1 MSDHGAILDGLAG
14 NAKSGTFRVEP
25 LADHRHHL
33 ETIAGWHA
41 EEDGGGI
48 DFWRRQLESE
58 CGREGIPVAFVALD
72 GQRPVGHVSLVDQNL
87 PSRPELSPWLA
98 GMLVDP
104 SRRGQGVGTVLVRH
118 ATARAAELGVGKLY
132 LYTERASAF
141 YERLGWR
148 HLWDEDHEGEQVS
161 VLAIDLP

>member
-1 MSDHGAILDGLAG
+1 MSDHGAILDRLAE
-14 NAKSGTFRVEP
+14 NAKSRTLRVEL
-25 LADHRHHL
+25 LADHPHRL

-41 EEDGGGI
+41 EEDGGGV

-58 CGREGIPVAFVALD
+58 CGRERIPVAFVVLD
-72 GQRPVGHVSLVDQNL
+72 GDRPVGHVSLVEQNL
-87 PSRPELSPWLA
+87 PSSPELSPWLA
-98 GMLVDP
+98 GTLVDP
-104 SRRGQGVGTVLVRH
+104 SRRGEGAGTALVRH
-118 ATARAAELGVGKLY
+118 ATAHAAELGVGTLY
-132 LYTERASAF
+132 LYTERARSF